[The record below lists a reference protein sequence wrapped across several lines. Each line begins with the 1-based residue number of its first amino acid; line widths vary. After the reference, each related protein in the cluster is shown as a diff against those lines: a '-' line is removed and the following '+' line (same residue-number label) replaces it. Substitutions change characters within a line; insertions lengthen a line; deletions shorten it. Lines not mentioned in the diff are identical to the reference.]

1 MNKFFWGIFA
11 LIFIQPAIAAKSL
24 LQAQPQVFPTTVADT
39 SFTVRTENATQGYQP
54 FANRS
59 AYQTI
64 QTESEEAYLNRMIQR
79 EELQSQRD
87 AQTMSREQYCDKY
100 PLDDKLCPQTPGL
113 EESIIAIGNRK
124 PQQQVAPQQQKPQQ
138 QQAIPQQ
145 QVAPQQQ
152 KPQQQQAIPQQ
163 QVAPQQ
169 QKPQQQPM
177 VPQQQTPSTAPQPQ
191 TSSTYTK
198 NNISFNGPCTPPQ
211 RSKIFVNKILTSG
224 QYAQSDPAFEKAMIT
239 VFRTEGE
246 CSNDPDDAGG
256 YTCYGISQKN
266 NPEVDVRNITRAD
279 AERIGYNKYYTKYN
293 MNTLPDNLRGNVFML
308 GWASGPAT
316 AVKKFCKFLKIPER
330 TKIDENIVLAATSYP
345 GDIHNDFLDDQQNW
359 YIQVSKKGN
368 NKKFLKGWMNRVQLM
383 RENGCHTPTTEPITR

>member
-39 SFTVRTENATQGYQP
+39 SFTVRTENTAQGYQP

-64 QTESEEAYLNRMIQR
+64 QIESEEAYLNRMIQR

-138 QQAIPQQ
+138 Q
-145 QVAPQQQ
+145 
-152 KPQQQQAIPQQ
+152 
-163 QVAPQQ
+163 
-169 QKPQQQPM
+169 PM

-211 RSKIFVNKILTSG
+211 RSKIFVNKILTRG
-224 QYAQSDPAFEKAMIT
+224 QYAQTDPAFEKAMIT

-383 RENGCHTPTTEPITR
+383 RENGCHTETTDPITR

>member
-24 LQAQPQVFPTTVADT
+24 LQAQPQVFPTTMADT
-39 SFTVRTENATQGYQP
+39 SFTVRTENAAQGYQP

-64 QTESEEAYLNRMIQR
+64 QIESEEAYLNRMIRR

-124 PQQQVAPQQQKPQQ
+124 PS
-138 QQAIPQQ
+138 
-145 QVAPQQQ
+145 
-152 KPQQQQAIPQQ
+152 
-163 QVAPQQ
+163 
-169 QKPQQQPM
+169 QQPTAQ
-177 VPQQQTPSTAPQPQ
+177 PSSTPGATTPAAPSVSTTPTAPLA
-191 TSSTYTK
+191 STPT
-198 NNISFNGPCTPPQ
+198 NNNSFNGPCTPPQ

-224 QYAQSDPAFEKAMIT
+224 QYANSDPAFEKAMIT

-359 YIQVSKKGN
+359 YIHVSKKGN

-383 RENGCHTPTTEPITR
+383 RENGCHTPTTDPITR

>member
-1 MNKFFWGIFA
+1 MSKKHLLFLSIFFTFAIFQHA
-11 LIFIQPAIAAKSL
+11 NAAKSL
-24 LQAQPQVFPTTVADT
+24 LQANNNFPTTTSDT
-39 SFTVRTENATQGYQP
+39 SFTTRTENSAQGYTP
-54 FANRS
+54 FAGRS

-64 QTESEEAYLNRMIQR
+64 DIESEEAYLERMIRR

-87 AQTMSREQYCDKY
+87 AQTMPRDEYCDKY
-100 PLDDKLCPQTPGL
+100 PLDDKLCPQYPGL
-113 EESIIAIGNRK
+113 EESVIAIGNRK
-124 PQQQVAPQQQKPQQ
+124 TQTPQQPVA
-138 QQAIPQQ
+138 
-145 QVAPQQQ
+145 
-152 KPQQQQAIPQQ
+152 
-163 QVAPQQ
+163 
-169 QKPQQQPM
+169 
-177 VPQQQTPSTAPQPQ
+177 QTPTQTAPIIPN
-191 TSSTYTK
+191 K
-198 NNISFNGPCTPPQ
+198 ASFNGPCTPPQ

-279 AERIGYNKYYTKYN
+279 AERIGYNKYYVKYN

-330 TKIDENIVLAATSYP
+330 TKIDENIVSAATSYP

-359 YIQVSKKGN
+359 YIQASKKGN

-383 RENGCHTPTTEPITR
+383 RENGCHTPTTDPITR

>member
-24 LQAQPQVFPTTVADT
+24 LQAQPQVFPTTMADT
-39 SFTVRTENATQGYQP
+39 SFTVRTENAAQGYQP

-64 QTESEEAYLNRMIQR
+64 QIESDEAYLNRIIQR

-124 PQQQVAPQQQKPQQ
+124 PS
-138 QQAIPQQ
+138 
-145 QVAPQQQ
+145 
-152 KPQQQQAIPQQ
+152 
-163 QVAPQQ
+163 
-169 QKPQQQPM
+169 QQPTAQPSSTPGATTPAAPS
-177 VPQQQTPSTAPQPQ
+177 VSTTPTTPSA
-191 TSSTYTK
+191 STTT
-198 NNISFNGPCTPPQ
+198 NNNSFNGPCTPPQ

-224 QYAQSDPAFEKAMIT
+224 QYANSDPAFEKAMIT

-256 YTCYGISQKN
+256 YTCYGISQRA

-279 AERIGYNKYYTKYN
+279 AERIGYKKYYTAYN
-293 MNTLPDNLRGNVFML
+293 IHKLPDNLRGNVFML
-308 GWASGPAT
+308 SWASGPGRALD
-316 AVKKFCKFLKIPER
+316 KLCNFLNIPYR
-330 TKIDENIVLAATSYP
+330 TKIDESVISAAINYP
-345 GDIHNDFLDDQQNW
+345 GDIHNDFLDTQQQW
-359 YIQVSKKGN
+359 YIQASKKDN

-383 RENGCHTPTTEPITR
+383 RENGCHTPTTDPITR

>member
-24 LQAQPQVFPTTVADT
+24 LQAQPQVFPTTIADT

-64 QTESEEAYLNRMIQR
+64 QIESEEAYLNRMIQR

-124 PQQQVAPQQQKPQQ
+124 PS
-138 QQAIPQQ
+138 
-145 QVAPQQQ
+145 
-152 KPQQQQAIPQQ
+152 
-163 QVAPQQ
+163 
-169 QKPQQQPM
+169 QQP
-177 VPQQQTPSTAPQPQ
+177 TAQP
-191 TSSTYTK
+191 SSTPGATTPAAPSASTPT
-198 NNISFNGPCTPPQ
+198 NNNSFNGPCTPPQ

-224 QYAQSDPAFEKAMIT
+224 QYANSDPAFEKAMIT

-256 YTCYGISQKN
+256 YTCYGISQRA

-279 AERIGYNKYYTKYN
+279 AERIGYKKYYTAYN
-293 MNTLPDNLRGNVFML
+293 IHKLPDNLRGNVFML

-383 RENGCHTPTTEPITR
+383 RENGCHTPTTDPITR